1 MKRYI
6 PLSIIT
12 FLAGWLN
19 QSCRSNPNDLPEFV
33 TFSEIINSQIAL
45 DSFYTQGIA
54 SVDLNNDLYPELY
67 MTNSWEGFDN
77 HFYHNLEATY
87 MKDSVSFKLSDMS
100 FSNGCTFAD
109 LNNDG
114 FLDLCLANAN
124 DKYNQ
129 VLFGS
134 KTLRYS
140 EHFIDTN
147 AANWS
152 YSIAIADV
160 DNDGSLEAY
169 ISNFHS
175 QKNMFYDINETQ
187 FIEIDSTEITRDTS
201 STLFS
206 AWSDLNNDGLQDLIV
221 CNDSANYIF
230 RNEGNQVF
238 TRINNHFSIDKKMSY
253 GCSVADY
260 NNDGLMDIFITNWAG
275 KNCLFKNNG
284 NFKFEKLN
292 IRPFNFDYHNSE
304 GSCWGDYDNDGY
316 TDLFITND
324 GVNILYKNLEGK
336 AFEKQLFPTISDTNR
351 NSNGM
356 VWTDYNL
363 DGGLDIIIANGGNQ
377 RNQIF
382 KSSRNRNNWVKIKL
396 EGTISNRS
404 AIGSRVIVYSSGL
417 IQHQEIQAQSGGGCG
432 SQKPYLLHFGLAQNT
447 AVDSIQIKW
456 PLSQMVTKKN
466 LNCNNIYTFKE

>member
-1 MKRYI
+1 MKRYLQ
-6 PLSIIT
+6 LSIISC
-12 FLAGWLN
+12 LAVWLN
-19 QSCRSNPNDLPEFV
+19 QSCSSNPYDLPEFV
-33 TFSEIINSQIAL
+33 TFSEVRNSQIAL

-54 SVDLNNDLYPELY
+54 SVDINNDLYPELY
-67 MTNSWEGFDN
+67 MTNSWKGFDN
-77 HFYHNLEATY
+77 HFYNNLESRY
-87 MKDSVSFKLSDMS
+87 IKDTFSFKLRDKS
-100 FSNGCTFAD
+100 FSNGCAFAD

-124 DKYNQ
+124 NKYNT
-129 VLFGS
+129 VLFGN
-134 KTLRYS
+134 KNQHYS

-147 AANWS
+147 ATNWS
-152 YSIAIADV
+152 YSIAIADA
-160 DNDGSLEAY
+160 DNNGVTEVY
-169 ISNFHS
+169 VSNFHS
-175 QKNMFYDINETQ
+175 QKNMFYRMNGNQ
-187 FIEIDSTEITRDTS
+187 FIEIDSTEITTDTS

-206 AWSDLNNDGLQDLIV
+206 TWSDLNNDGLQDLIV
-221 CNDSANYIF
+221 CNDSENYIF
-230 RNEGNQVF
+230 RNEGNLVF
-238 TRINNHFSIDKKMSY
+238 TRIKNDFSLDKKITY

-260 NNDGLMDIFITNWAG
+260 NNDGLMDIFIANWAG
-275 KNCLFKNNG
+275 KNCLFKNKG

-292 IRPFNFDYHNSE
+292 IRPFNFDYHNTE
-304 GSCWGDYDNDGY
+304 GSSWGDYDNDGY

-336 AFEKQLFPTISDTNR
+336 AFEKQLFPTLSDTNR

-382 KSSRNRNNWVKIKL
+382 KSSRNRNNWIKIKL

-404 AIGSRVIVYSSGL
+404 SIGSRVIVYCGKL
-417 IQHQEIQAQSGGGCG
+417 TQYQEIQAQSGGGCG

-447 AVDSIQIKW
+447 VVDSIQIKW
-456 PLSQMVTKKN
+456 PLSPMISKTN
-466 LNCNNIYTFKE
+466 LNCNKIYTFKE